1 MKNLWMKIQKINKN
15 KKKYPKSF
23 WHKVETFFTLN
34 KSKIKINKVK
44 MIQISA
50 RHPDLDSQFVKD
62 FYCENPG
69 RKKINHRKNKLKLKL
84 LWHN

>member
-1 MKNLWMKIQKINKN
+1 MKNLWMKIQKIKI

>member
-1 MKNLWMKIQKINKN
+1 MKNLWMKIQKINKK